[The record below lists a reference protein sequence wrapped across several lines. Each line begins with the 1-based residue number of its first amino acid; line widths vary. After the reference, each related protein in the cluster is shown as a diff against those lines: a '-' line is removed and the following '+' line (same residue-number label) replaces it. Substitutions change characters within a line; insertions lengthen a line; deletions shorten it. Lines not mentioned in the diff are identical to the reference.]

1 MFLEIKSKK
10 CWRSKQG
17 MIFKENI
24 HPCMISFE
32 LNVCFL
38 YTYLGLLGIL
48 AQGFQSG
55 KKFQVMLRNQRNEN
69 AF

>member
-1 MFLEIKSKK
+1 
-10 CWRSKQG
+10 

-24 HPCMISFE
+24 RTCMISFE

-38 YTYLGLLGIL
+38 YTYLGLLRIL

-55 KKFQVMLRNQRNEN
+55 KKFQVMFRNQRNGN